1 MDLAAQAVSML
12 SARNQTL
19 AQYAVLRKS
28 LEMQND
34 VLKIL
39 DPSPALAP
47 AGQGQRVDKTA

>member
-1 MDLAAQAVSML
+1 MLA
-12 SARNQTL
+12 ARNQTL

-28 LEMQND
+28 LQMQGD

-47 AGQGQRVDKTA
+47 AGQGRTVDKTA